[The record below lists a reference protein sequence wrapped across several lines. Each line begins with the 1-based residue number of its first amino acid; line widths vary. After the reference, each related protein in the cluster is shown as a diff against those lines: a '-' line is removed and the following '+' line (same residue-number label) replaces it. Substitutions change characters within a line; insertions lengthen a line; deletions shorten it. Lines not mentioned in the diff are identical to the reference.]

1 MFASTDRIILRD
13 FRLSDA
19 DSVHLYAADP
29 EVTRFTSW
37 GPNTWEDTVEFVERA
52 CASGGPQNLALC
64 LRGTGELV
72 GAVGAGT
79 IVNGLPEANAVEAG
93 WVLRRDKWRQGV
105 MTEAVSILL
114 EELFIL
120 PEVHK
125 VVAFIHSDNIA
136 SQRLA
141 ERVGFSLERRHEAP
155 VHAVASEV
163 FGTTELDLREALPPP
178 PSFAEFDL
186 KYSISRSGAPTTFQ
200 PL

>member
-1 MFASTDRIILRD
+1 MA
-13 FRLSDA
+13 DA
-19 DSVHLYAADP
+19 DAVHIYAGDP
-29 EVTRFTSW
+29 EVTQYTSW

-52 CASGGPQNLALC
+52 CASGGPQNLAVC

-79 IVNGLPEANAVEAG
+79 IEHGLPEANALEVG

-114 EELFIL
+114 EELFIT
-120 PEVHK
+120 PGVHK
-125 VVAFIHSDNIA
+125 AVAFIHSDNIA

-141 ERVGFSLERRHEAP
+141 ERVGFGLEQRLDVP
-155 VHAVASEV
+155 QHAAASEV
-163 FGTTELDLREALPPP
+163 FGTFELDLREALPPP
-178 PSFAEFDL
+178 PAFAECDL
-186 KYSISRSGAPTTFQ
+186 KYSFVRAGAPTTFQ